1 MRQYN
6 ILSGKNKGIHYI
18 FDDEKEYNE
27 SEQFIN
33 KAVNWRDGD
42 IKQWVFTDDGRIV
55 QILNIYLLGNGKS
68 KYMPR
73 YIYNKTTQN
82 WIGTKCVKV
91 CFGVFNLYGKKNG
104 DIISQKMLAEPFRME
119 EFKKNRVSITA
130 ENTVLGK
137 YLTKRKKMFVYY
149 LFQTGNP
156 VFALKMVLPKNLPFL
171 AKQNLVHNAIE
182 LTKDEFV
189 VKELNTYMNNPENKA
204 SFREKLRIA
213 FEAEELNA
221 ENYAKEV
228 KLGIEQAKK
237 GSLAHNKWVET
248 YGKLLAF
255 AEGDENSNREL
266 LPDEISKAVPAKIEY
281 QTSEE
286 QVLLPPPSVKS

>member
-6 ILSGKNKGIHYI
+6 ILSGKNKGIHCI
-18 FDDEKEYNE
+18 FDDENEYNE
-27 SEQFIN
+27 SEQFTN
-33 KAVNWRDGD
+33 KAINWRDGE

-55 QILNIYLLGNGKS
+55 QILNIYSLGNGKS

-73 YIYNKTTQN
+73 YIHNKTTQN
-82 WIGTKCVKV
+82 WVGTKCVKV

-104 DIISQKMLAEPFRME
+104 DIVSQKMIAEPFRME

-130 ENTVLGK
+130 ENTILGK

-189 VKELNTYMNNPENKA
+189 TKELNTYMNNPENKI

-228 KLGIEQAKK
+228 KLGIDSAKK

-255 AEGDENSNREL
+255 AEGDENSNRDM

-281 QTSEE
+281 QTTEE
-286 QVLLPPPSVKS
+286 QVLLPPTSVKN